1 MKLKYNIIPTTS
13 ACFLEFNPKSQA
25 LPSAKPAEQRVYIEQ
40 YNRLRSD
47 PLSLFCL
54 Y

>member
-13 ACFLEFNPKSQA
+13 TCFLEFSPKSQA
-25 LPSAKPAEQRVYIEQ
+25 LPSAKPAKQRAYIEQ